1 MARVAECLGLEA
13 QAGGVLQEPSVVAI
27 AEGALT
33 TCRSLNPVPQLLE
46 ARLLRILGHQLVAAQ
61 EWQRAIACYEE
72 AVATAEV
79 VQDLHQ
85 LSLVYSGLSL
95 AHQEMGQIGEAS
107 RYAQKALTI
116 HETLHDRLS
125 QAPSRNN
132 LGWMLLHLGELVS
145 ARRHLTHAPDM
156 YQQPPPETL

>member
-13 QAGGVLQEPSVVAI
+13 QAAGLLQEPSAVAI

-85 LSLVYSGLSL
+85 LPLVYRGLAL
-95 AHQEMGQIGEAS
+95 PRQLIGHTAHPCRS
-107 RYAQKALTI
+107 SHKT
-116 HETLHDRLS
+116 
-125 QAPSRNN
+125 
-132 LGWMLLHLGELVS
+132 
-145 ARRHLTHAPDM
+145 
-156 YQQPPPETL
+156 